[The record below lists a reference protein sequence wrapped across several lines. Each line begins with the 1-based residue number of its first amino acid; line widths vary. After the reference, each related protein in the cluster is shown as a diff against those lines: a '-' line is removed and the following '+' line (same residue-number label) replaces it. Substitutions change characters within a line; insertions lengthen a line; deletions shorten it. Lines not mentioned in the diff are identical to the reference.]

1 MAEPDKRQIGD
12 GSDNYGEAARQVA
25 RAARESGKM
34 AAEQAAAKGHTLH
47 EMSLDDMERLWQE
60 AKQA

>member
-25 RAARESGKM
+25 RAARESGKWQQNRLPQRVPKRR
-34 AAEQAAAKGHTLH
+34 ETLQ
-47 EMSLDDMERLWQE
+47 LQPYRLV
-60 AKQA
+60 